1 MIFKSDMIIL
11 SHNDNISYLHLHITM
26 YNSIEQIKVFYPL
39 QTWEDNK
46 ILRTKSEKVD
56 IFDEEIKEFSE
67 ILLDLMY
74 AYDWVGLAAPQVWK
88 NIRVIA
94 TTQWKE
100 YRKGNK
106 TDKKIIWETAMINP
120 EILEHSWEKRKW
132 EEACL
137 SVPWLCW
144 DVERWTRIVVKYQDK
159 KWKQHIQKYTWF
171 SAVVI
176 QHEMDHLDWILFT
189 DKVVGKIRK
198 IDDKSEY

>member
-1 MIFKSDMIIL
+1 
-11 SHNDNISYLHLHITM
+11 M

-46 ILRTKSEKVD
+46 ILRKKSEKVD
-56 IFDEEIKEFSE
+56 IFDDEIKEFAE
-67 ILLDLMY
+67 NLLDLMY
-74 AYDWVGLAAPQVWK
+74 AYDWVGLAAPQVGK

-100 YRKGNK
+100 IKRWRKTNK
-106 TDKKIIWETAMINP
+106 EIIGETAMINP
-120 EILEHSWEKRKW
+120 EILEHSEEMKKW

-137 SVPWLCW
+137 SVPWLCG
-144 DVERWTRIVVKYQDK
+144 DVERWSRIVVKYQDK
-159 KWKQHIQKYTWF
+159 KWKFHTQKYTWF

-189 DKVVGKIRK
+189 DKVVWEIRK
-198 IDDKSEY
+198 IKNQY